1 MSIDLNKEKILTG
14 FVILTIALV
23 LIMSLLKIKLEIFLL
38 LYAVSLSLLLGHYLF
53 HATRV
58 FYKLIML
65 GLFSGVLMYFLNFMS
80 WPYSMYFFIAG
91 GAAQFIFGA
100 SIFYKGIR

>member
-23 LIMSLLKIKLEIFLL
+23 LVMSFFKIKLEIFLL

-53 HATRV
+53 SATRV
-58 FYKLIML
+58 FYKLVML
-65 GLFSGVLMYFLNFMS
+65 GLFSGILMYFLNFMG
-80 WPYSMYFFIAG
+80 WPYGMYFFI
-91 GAAQFIFGA
+91 
-100 SIFYKGIR
+100 